1 MEPDYVE
8 VVPVRNTAE
17 LWACAR
23 LLVEA
28 NSHSDEASVTY
39 ATAYGRLK
47 CAYHTPGFMG
57 WVVMLNAKPIG
68 GCVGNLMS
76 GEASFQLKE
85 LFLTEEWV
93 GSPLGPFLIE
103 KVKAILHHS
112 GVMTLSLYAD

>member
-1 MEPDYVE
+1 MKPECVE
-8 VVPVRNTAE
+8 IVPVRNTVE
-17 LWACAR
+17 LWTCAQS
-23 LLVEA
+23 LAEVCSQLCQEK
-28 NSHSDEASVTY
+28 VTY
-39 ATAYGRLK
+39 ATAYNRLK

-93 GSPLGPFLIE
+93 GSSLGPLLIE